1 MNYLDLFHGIGGFA
15 LGAYW
20 AGMKFE
26 HHYCSDIEPWCQELY
41 AKRFPGSI
49 QLGDITKIDAT
60 KLPTGDWIIT
70 GGFPCQDIS
79 IAGKGAGIHGER
91 SGLWFEYWRLINDLR
106 PRFAI
111 MENVGMLVHR
121 GLREVLGS
129 LAEIGY
135 DAEWQD
141 IRASDVGAPHRRERI
156 WIVAYPSSESATGHA
171 FGAQSAYAVFRD
183 GGEVADTSS
192 NRQQWSGSGS
202 ATQEGLQ
209 PRSEHTGELESRPE
223 GCGEDVAD
231 TDDSGSRASRCS
243 LDGAGASLIEGRS
256 GEPQFEFGRRGEV
269 ADTSVQGLEGE
280 EPAGCRSGEPGL
292 SSECRTLENSGGS
305 RSRGKSEKIKTDRGR
320 GTWRD
325 ESAFRQAYRED
336 GANRIDTAGG
346 IEGWS
351 GQWWSTE
358 CRICRMVDELSER
371 MDGNGLTNKPGCDNG
386 LLSQG
391 VLDGKAEKRRTKDT
405 LSQLREGVGEENIQ
419 RSSRGLIGIQ
429 ETEILQPG
437 VYVKS
442 DDTKASDTIGVP
454 GESKKTIRLSLRDM
468 RDGPELAVS
477 SCEQGCIGQ
486 PPGKRANALCE
497 LPFKM
502 ALAEWENISEEIKLV
517 LLNLRRACSEIRYV
531 PETLSETEEIWR
543 SFNDEEKDWIAL
555 RVSSGSPWCHEWP
568 MTGRLTAKQARRVD
582 RLRGLGNAIVP
593 QIAKILFRQIIKNA

>member
-1 MNYLDLFHGIGGFA
+1 MKSGFNYLDLFSGIGGFA

-20 AGMKFE
+20 AGVKFNR
-26 HHYCSDIEPWCQELY
+26 HYFSEVDPYCIELY
-41 AKRFPGSI
+41 QKRFPDAI
-49 QLGDITKIDAT
+49 PLGDIRGIDGKALD
-60 KLPTGDWIIT
+60 KGEWIIT

-79 IAGKGAGIHGER
+79 IAGKGAGIRGER

-106 PRFAI
+106 PRYAI
-111 MENVGMLVHR
+111 MENVGMLIHR

-141 IRASDVGAPHRRERI
+141 IRAEDVGAPHRRERI
-156 WIVAYPSSESATGHA
+156 WIVAYP
-171 FGAQSAYAVFRD
+171 
-183 GGEVADTSS
+183 
-192 NRQQWSGSGS
+192 N
-202 ATQEGLQ
+202 
-209 PRSEHTGELESRPE
+209 SEHGQRRTEPQLAAGSCRESRPQH
-223 GCGEDVAD
+223 
-231 TDDSGSRASRCS
+231 SGVCAEVP
-243 LDGAGASLIEGRS
+243 DASLQLPHGS
-256 GEPQFEFGRRGEV
+256 GEARGRRGELTDRSIELRKEGYTERQIADELGGEV

-280 EPAGCRSGEPGL
+280 EPAGRGFGKQGL
-292 SSECRTLENSGGS
+292 FTECG
-305 RSRGKSEKIKTDRGR
+305 
-320 GTWRD
+320 
-325 ESAFRQAYRED
+325 
-336 GANRIDTAGG
+336 
-346 IEGWS
+346 
-351 GQWWSTE
+351 WWSTE
-358 CRICRMVDELSER
+358 CRICRMVDKLSER

-405 LSQLREGVGEENIQ
+405 LPKLREGIGEENIQ

-429 ETEILQPG
+429 ETEILQSG

-468 RDGPELAVS
+468 WDGSELAVS

-502 ALAEWENISEEIKLV
+502 ALAAWKDISEEIKLV
-517 LLNLRRACSEIRYV
+517 LLNLRRSCSEIRYV

-555 RVSSGSPWCHEWP
+555 RVSSGSPWCQEWP
-568 MTGRLTAKQARRVD
+568 MTGRLTAKQDRRVD

-593 QIAKILFRQIIKNA
+593 QIAELLFRQVFAKNS